1 MKYLKKSLGQNFL
14 KDENIIRKIVNT
26 VKVENKNIIEI
37 GPGLGAITN
46 EILEIVAGA
55 EALKNS

>member
-26 VKVENKNIIEI
+26 VKVEN
-37 GPGLGAITN
+37 L
-46 EILEIVAGA
+46 
-55 EALKNS
+55 